1 MREREREKARK
12 RENDIGMMNAEMS
25 EEEDRNIETRSRGR
39 NNHYKRKERIVEG
52 WNSGGR
58 IEREQKRVR
67 ELER

>member
-1 MREREREKARK
+1 
-12 RENDIGMMNAEMS
+12 MS
-25 EEEDRNIETRSRGR
+25 GEEDINIEIRRRGEDY
-39 NNHYKRKERIVEG
+39 HYRRKERIAEG